1 MLNQKTR
8 DTALP
13 DDSYPWREDKTA
25 FSWNMESADKFP
37 SNISDFAERKLSGA
51 PLLAD
56 GRHHVCNVAWFHGM
70 Q

>member
-1 MLNQKTR
+1 MLNQKAR

-13 DDSYPWREDKTA
+13 DDSHPWREDKTA
-25 FSWNMESADKFP
+25 FIWNMESADKFP

-56 GRHHVCNVAWFHGM
+56 GLHHVCNVAWFHGM
-70 Q
+70 K